1 MYSLI
6 IQKEQHTATIK
17 EEQEND
23 LSLSLDSIELVWEE
37 DIQDRENELEKENHT
52 VAYAV

>member
-6 IQKEQHTATIK
+6 IQKEQYTTTIK
-17 EEQEND
+17 EEREND

-37 DIQDRENELEKENHT
+37 DIQDQENELENENRI